1 MRITYKHIK
10 CSWQKW
16 YELWNYLMQSINNDR
31 IMYLHNPDLI
41 SILNTQHA
49 FFRSFIYE
57 FTSSAWYLGIVRLGK
72 HLSTVAHVELA
83 IPIARV
89 SLRRCFIF
97 HDLHSFLRHTVEWRK
112 QRRCWRCNI
121 FQAQSGN
128 RLCYKYSA
136 AKARC
141 GSPFIAACIC
151 VWCV

>member
-1 MRITYKHIK
+1 M
-10 CSWQKW
+10 
-16 YELWNYLMQSINNDR
+16 
-31 IMYLHNPDLI
+31 
-41 SILNTQHA
+41 
-49 FFRSFIYE
+49 
-57 FTSSAWYLGIVRLGK
+57 GIVRLGK

-151 VWCV
+151 VWCMVCVASSFWGSCMVCFASSSSVMLALFVLLQSIRSASVCDCFLCCYQANGCTYAIHKTAFLIQ